1 MRIAI
6 GLTAD
11 NTFNTNHFGES
22 RYFAVYELENG
33 RLTPVEKRE
42 NPVPGH
48 DIPGKGRRI
57 QETIADCRAIII
69 RSIGK
74 GALKRMPE
82 RGISIYLS
90 RAKSLPEIEQ
100 ALQEQGLAAFL
111 KLNPATGK
119 FESPQQG

>member
-11 NTFNTNHFGES
+11 LTLNSRHFGES
-22 RYFAVYELENG
+22 RYFAIYDLDNGQLVAVEN
-33 RLTPVEKRE
+33 RE

-57 QETIADCRAIII
+57 QEIIADCRAIII

-82 RGISIYLS
+82 RGIDIYLTREES
-90 RAKSLPEIEQ
+90 ITDIEDKLERE
-100 ALQEQGLAAFL
+100 ALAGFL

-119 FESPQQG
+119 FEAQPVQ